1 MSSALSPFPT
11 HAMPELPTTGNSPV
25 GYASPL
31 PTQEMPAL
39 DAAAAPLPAMENTR
53 PVMPALPALTQTP
66 EAAVTPTWSAVLPCV
81 PSTTSFPAASSGPAM
96 ASPFSPIPFG
106 AAVQPVP
113 HTAVQA
119 VASPQVA
126 SQASIVA
133 PVASPLAPRNASA
146 AVFSATPTPAPQS
159 AAPAYVLPPLE
170 REESRLDYTDADLL
184 AVFRPLV
191 QDAVQHSL
199 FSPGGGMDTYLEP
212 MLRATIRRALAEH
225 SPHQVPFQEP
235 GFLDRFAW
243 RVRALFSSRTY
254 EEIFFEK
261 TKRFRVEEVFL
272 LEKINLAMI
281 SYASSDPAR
290 HASAKRVIGTAR
302 RLADGA
308 LDKEG
313 TIRLFFELP
322 EGRHAIVREGKES
335 LLVAVVLGSP
345 QDGLRIDLDYTLR
358 RIEERFGSRMANPE
372 DPLLLSIQPH
382 LEDCLLI
389 IAPSSGV

>member
-1 MSSALSPFPT
+1 MSSVLSPFPT
-11 HAMPELPTTGNSPV
+11 QVMPELPTTGNSPV
-25 GYASPL
+25 GYASLL
-31 PTQEMPAL
+31 PTHEMPAL
-39 DAAAAPLPAMENTR
+39 DVASAPLLSSQNARPA
-53 PVMPALPALTQTP
+53 MPALPPMMHAPVPANTATP
-66 EAAVTPTWSAVLPCV
+66 VL
-81 PSTTSFPAASSGPAM
+81 ASSLSAAM
-96 ASPFSPIPFG
+96 PSAPSSANIVSSPPSPVISSPFTPFPVTSEM
-106 AAVQPVP
+106 VQPVP
-113 HTAVQA
+113 FTP
-119 VASPQVA
+119 VAPSAPTMA
-126 SQASIVA
+126 ATLA
-133 PVASPLAPRNASA
+133 PVATG

-159 AAPAYVLPPLE
+159 VAPAYVLPPLE

-199 FSPGGGMDTYLEP
+199 FAPGGGMDTYLEP

-313 TIRLFFELP
+313 TIRLFFDLP
-322 EGRHAIVREGKES
+322 EGRHAVVREGKES
-335 LLVAVVLGSP
+335 LLVAVVLGTP

-358 RIEERFGSRMANPE
+358 RIEERFGARMANPE

>member
-1 MSSALSPFPT
+1 MSSVLSPFPT
-11 HAMPELPTTGNSPV
+11 HVMPELPTAGSSPV

-31 PTQEMPAL
+31 PTQEMPSL
-39 DAAAAPLPAMENTR
+39 DAASAPVPPVANARPA
-53 PVMPALPALTQTP
+53 MPALPALTHTP
-66 EAAVTPTWSAVLPCV
+66 EVAVTSTRTTALPSV
-81 PSTTSFPAASSGPAM
+81 PSTTSFPAASTGPAI
-96 ASPFSPIPFG
+96 ASPFSPIPVG
-106 AAVQPVP
+106 AEVVQPVP
-113 HTAVQA
+113 YTAVQA
-119 VASPQVA
+119 TSLQQVVAQV
-126 SQASIVA
+126 
-133 PVASPLAPRNASA
+133 PVVPPIATA
-146 AVFSATPTPAPQS
+146 AVFSATPSPSPQS
-159 AAPAYVLPPLE
+159 VAPAYVLPPLE

-184 AVFRPLV
+184 AVFSPLV
-191 QDAVQHSL
+191 QDTVQHSL
-199 FSPGGGMDTYLEP
+199 FAPGGGMDTYLEP

-290 HASAKRVIGTAR
+290 HATAKRVIGTAR

-313 TIRLFFELP
+313 TIRLFFDLP
-322 EGRHAIVREGKES
+322 EGRHAVVREGKES
-335 LLVAVVLGSP
+335 LLVAVVLGTP
-345 QDGLRIDLDYTLR
+345 QDGLRVDLDYTLR
-358 RIEERFGSRMANPE
+358 RIEERFGARMANPE

>member
-1 MSSALSPFPT
+1 
-11 HAMPELPTTGNSPV
+11 V
-25 GYASPL
+25 
-31 PTQEMPAL
+31 
-39 DAAAAPLPAMENTR
+39 
-53 PVMPALPALTQTP
+53 
-66 EAAVTPTWSAVLPCV
+66 
-81 PSTTSFPAASSGPAM
+81 
-96 ASPFSPIPFG
+96 
-106 AAVQPVP
+106 VQPVP
-113 HTAVQA
+113 YTAVQ
-119 VASPQVA
+119 S
-126 SQASIVA
+126 VA
-133 PVASPLAPRNASA
+133 PQQVVAQVPVVPPIVTA
-146 AVFSATPTPAPQS
+146 AVFSATPSPSPQS

-199 FSPGGGMDTYLEP
+199 FAPGGGMDTYLEP

-290 HASAKRVIGTAR
+290 HATAKRVIGTAR

-313 TIRLFFELP
+313 TIRLFFDLP
-322 EGRHAIVREGKES
+322 EGRHAVVREGKES
-335 LLVAVVLGSP
+335 LLVAVVLGTP
-345 QDGLRIDLDYTLR
+345 QDGLRVDLDYTLR
-358 RIEERFGSRMANPE
+358 RIEERFGARMANPE